1 MKLQTLT
8 VFIAAGLLSVAA
20 HGAGSGDIPE
30 GMSLLVLEAHDVMGD
45 GATGYQWLLDP
56 NHNTYDDV
64 FFPDNDRFFGDY
76 SSFSYSLP
84 EGAEPNG
91 ATAVAVVDGEVELL
105 VPAGV
110 YDWMVVRPCSEGL
123 IFPFGEYALV
133 DDFELLPGETY
144 RMKACW
150 LDSYKGKGDY
160 AVLQVSRD
168 VAMEAV
174 VLPANGVGLGQEPVT
189 VRITNIGREEAS
201 GVKVAYSVNGA
212 DEVVESIGVTLAPG
226 ETLDYTFS
234 AKADFSRPGVYD
246 VAARVIFDGD
256 MLPAN
261 DSRSASCRNL
271 QPREL
276 PYTCVFSGLG
286 AEGLPKEWII
296 VDGNIDNSTWMFSE
310 WIENRL
316 GDMGVASCSGSWSG
330 DRIGDD
336 WLISPP
342 LLMKA
347 GDNHVSFS
355 TRSVMGDKPEKVEVC
370 VGTAPDPSAMKVV
383 ATYEVCSLDWLTR
396 AATFNVEADGPVYVA
411 FHAVS
416 QNGYNLFISDMEA
429 GEGAFVGK
437 PEVKM
442 ERLLV
447 PVSNCDLSAASRV
460 GIRLTNNGAAELA
473 DYTLSCTVNGSAS
486 VSTTF
491 DTPVKSG
498 ETADI
503 YITDTVDLSSV
514 GTYSLEFRLQS
525 ADVDMTSA
533 VEVTCFEPITQLPV
547 ESNFTQQQNV
557 DIWQQLTPG
566 GWKYEEQFEDFSAQL
581 HGVDKGLLCR
591 GISLAYPARVR
602 LTYAA
607 GGWDSTALGIYFGKA
622 GEDPSTYTK
631 VYENPSVGRD
641 AALAEFTAPIEE
653 SGNYS
658 FVIADEGNPE
668 SRTFLRLNDISIS
681 QMMPCDLRINA
692 VDAPVS
698 AYMPKAQLGHE
709 AECRVEIENRGSNP
723 MTGVSVT
730 MDVDDAEAAVSEKI
744 DEIAP
749 GETVTATVKG
759 MIPARNA
766 GDRFLLS
773 FTVSADEED
782 GLPADNKYTLPRI
795 TVTDDQRSVENNNDL
810 EYGTGGSGDHIALGN
825 VYGFSAPADLTSVS
839 VGLCYTD
846 EANPSA
852 AGDIVLNIFSIDDN
866 GALGRLLYT
875 EKRVRGLGG
884 FMEFDL
890 PDMRLEP
897 GYYYFEIEQLSQ
909 YNMGL
914 AYYPADDA
922 VCYNRLDDGNLERVS
937 AGYAFCI
944 RAFFADGAQVYAS
957 DAWARAI
964 TSPDVDKALFRENE
978 TVAMDVRNNGYEAAT
993 VNVSL
998 FVDGEVIAAEK
1009 VDLLPYEQTNV
1020 AFGNVDLSAAG
1031 QRSLECVVAADGD
1044 ANADNDRCGK
1054 LITAEEE
1061 SDPYIMDFE
1070 SCGDFDAA
1078 GDRLNPRWTTIDYN
1092 GLATTVFWRY
1102 EHPHRGEACGFMAF
1116 NPGATQPSMYD
1127 EPLKNMLPHAGERM
1141 GVAFSFNPY
1150 QEGAEGIEES
1160 DIWMISP
1167 KLTLGDNSSFDFY
1180 VRTRDLENLDATLE
1194 PYRVLVSLT
1203 DTEPES
1209 FTVVGEDVRLA
1220 SVDDWEH
1227 VSVDL
1232 SDYDNKEVHVAIQ
1245 YIGKPVV
1252 NTCLL
1257 IDDLK
1262 VSTTSSVS
1270 DVVTSDGILMA
1281 YDAAAGMLNASSAR
1295 ALSQLTVYSADG
1307 MMVKSVKAAGNSLS
1321 VDLNGL
1327 SAGVY
1332 VAAANGECGRKVLK
1346 FAVR

>member
-30 GMSLLVLEAHDVMGD
+30 GMSLLVLEAHDVMGN
-45 GATGYQWLLDP
+45 GETGFQWILDP
-56 NHNTYDDV
+56 THDTYDNV
-64 FFPDNDRFFGDY
+64 FFPDNERFFGDY
-76 SSFSYSLP
+76 SAFAYTLP

-91 ATAVAVVDGEVELL
+91 TTSIVVVDGEVELL

-110 YDWMVVRPCSEGL
+110 YDWMTVRPCEEGL
-123 IFPFGEYALV
+123 LFPFGEYALAN
-133 DDFELLPGETY
+133 DFELLSGETY
-144 RMKACW
+144 RMTARW
-150 LDSYKGKGDY
+150 LDSYKGPGAY
-160 AVLQVSRD
+160 VVLQVARD
-168 VAMEAV
+168 MVMDSV
-174 VLPANGVGLGQEPVT
+174 MLPANGVGLGLEPIT
-189 VRITNIGREEAS
+189 VRITNNGREEAS

-212 DEVVESIGVTLAPG
+212 DEVMESIGVTLAPG

-234 AKADFSRPGVYD
+234 VKADFSRPGVYD

-276 PYTCVFSGLG
+276 PYTCIFSGLG

-416 QNGYNLFISDMEA
+416 QNGYNLFISDMEV

-447 PVSNCDLSAASRV
+447 PVSNCDLPADSRV
-460 GIRLTNNGAAELA
+460 GMRLTNNGAGDLA
-473 DYTLSCTVNGSAS
+473 DYTLRCTVNGSS
-486 VSTTF
+486 MVSTTF

-503 YITDTVDLSSV
+503 YITDTVDLSAV

-525 ADVDMTSA
+525 ADVDMTSTA
-533 VEVTCFEPITQLPV
+533 EVTCFEPLTQLPV
-547 ESNFTQQQNV
+547 VSNFTQQVNT
-557 DIWQQLTPG
+557 DIWQQLSEG
-566 GWKYEEQFEDFSAQL
+566 AWKYEPQFEDFSAQK
-581 HGVDKGLLCR
+581 HGAENGLICR
-591 GISLAYPARVR
+591 GISLEYPARISMS
-602 LTYAA
+602 YMAA
-607 GGWDSTALGIYFGKA
+607 GWDTTALAIYFGKA
-622 GEDPSTYTK
+622 GADPASYDK
-631 VYENPSVGRD
+631 VYENLSVNNQ
-641 AALAEFTAPIEE
+641 AAQIEFTAPVEE

-658 FVIADEGNPE
+658 IVIADEGAPE
-668 SRTFLRLNDISIS
+668 SRSFLRLNEISIS
-681 QMMPCDLRINA
+681 QMMPSDLRVNY

-698 AYMPKAQLGHE
+698 PYMPKAQLGHE
-709 AECRVEIENRGSNP
+709 AECRVVVENRGTNP
-723 MTGVSVT
+723 MTGVSVS
-730 MDVDDAEAAVSEKI
+730 MAVDGVEAAVSEMI
-744 DEIAP
+744 AEIAP
-749 GETVTATVKG
+749 GETAVALVKG
-759 MIPARNA
+759 MIPERNV
-766 GDRFLLS
+766 GERFQLS
-773 FTVSADEED
+773 YTVSADDVD
-782 GLPADNKYTLPRI
+782 GSPDDNTYRFPWI
-795 TVTDDQRSVENNNDL
+795 TVTNDQRSVENNNDL
-810 EYGTGGSGDHIALGN
+810 EYGTGGSGSHIALGN

-846 EANPSA
+846 EANLSA
-852 AGDIVLNIFSIDDN
+852 AGDIVLNIFTLDGN
-866 GALGRLLYT
+866 GDLGRLLYT
-875 EKRVRGLGG
+875 EKRTRGLGG

-922 VCYNRLDDGNLERVS
+922 VCYNRLDDGTLERVS

-944 RAFFADGAQVYAS
+944 RALFADGARVYAS
-957 DAWARAI
+957 DAWARAF
-964 TSPDVDKALFRENE
+964 TAPDVDEALFSDDE
-978 TVAMDVRNNGYEAAT
+978 TVAVDVRNNGYEDASL
-993 VNVSL
+993 NVTL
-998 FVDGEVIAAEK
+998 YLDGEEIASDRVE
-1009 VDLLPYEQTNV
+1009 LLPYEQTNV
-1020 AFGNVDLSAAG
+1020 AFDNVDLSAAG
-1031 QRSLECVVAADGD
+1031 LRKLECVVAADGD
-1044 ANADNDRCGK
+1044 ANADNDRCEK
-1054 LITAEEE
+1054 LITTEEE

-1092 GLATTVFWRY
+1092 GLATTMFWRY

-1150 QEGAEGIEES
+1150 QEGAEGVEES

-1209 FTVVGEDVRLA
+1209 FTVVGDDVRLA
-1220 SVDDWEH
+1220 SVDDWEQ

-1232 SDYDNKEVHVAIQ
+1232 SGYDNKEVYVAIQ

-1262 VSTTSSVS
+1262 VATTSSVS
-1270 DVVTSDGILMA
+1270 DAVASDEIAMA
-1281 YDAAAGMLNASSAR
+1281 YDAAAGVLTASSDR
-1295 ALSQLTVYSADG
+1295 ALSQLTVYTADG
-1307 MMVKSVKAAGNSLS
+1307 MMVKSVKVAGNSLS

-1346 FAVR
+1346 FVVR